1 MTDALKFEQFTYS
14 YPRRTAVLQDID
26 LAISAGSFTVLTGPN
41 GAGKTALCRAA
52 AGIIP
57 HYYGGSLSGRVYVMG
72 QDTRTTGIAV
82 LATMTGILLE
92 DYETQLAAMTVEEEV
107 AFALENMGLPPA
119 EIKIRVSSSL
129 EQVGLAGLERRETA
143 ALSGGQKQRLVLAS
157 LLATKPSILIL
168 DEPASALGP
177 KGRSELYALLHRLHQ
192 EEGLTV
198 LAVEHDLACVL
209 PYADQFVFLQEGC
222 IASQGPADTVLRH
235 LWLEESLRPALPP
248 LWQARFRLE
257 QTLGHSLRPWKSE
270 AEAAAEL
277 QAYAKGDSP
286 SC

>member
-26 LAISAGSFTVLTGPN
+26 LSIPAGSFTVITGPN

-57 HYYGGSLSGRVYVMG
+57 HYYGGSLSGRVYVQG

-92 DYETQLAAMTVEEEV
+92 DYETQLVAMTVEEEV
-107 AFALENMGLPPA
+107 AFALENMGLAPA
-119 EIKIRVSSSL
+119 DIQSRVVSAL
-129 EQVGLAGLERRETA
+129 EQVGLTGLERRETA

-168 DEPASALGP
+168 DEPASALDP
-177 KGRSELYALLHRLHQ
+177 KGRSELYSLLHHLHQ
-192 EEGLTV
+192 KEGLTV
-198 LAVEHDLACVL
+198 LTVEHDLACVL
-209 PYADQFVFLQEGC
+209 PYADRFVFLEEGR
-222 IASQGPADTVLRH
+222 IASQGDADTVLRH
-235 LWLEESLRPALPP
+235 LWLKESLRPALPP
-248 LWQARFRLE
+248 LWQARFHLE
-257 QTLGHSLRPWKSE
+257 QTLGQQLAPWKNE
-270 AEAAAEL
+270 AEAAREL
-277 QAYAKGDSP
+277 QAYVKGDIP

>member
-1 MTDALKFEQFTYS
+1 MTDALTFENFTYS
-14 YPRRTAVLQDID
+14 YPRRTPVLQDIN
-26 LAISAGSFTVLTGPN
+26 LAIPAGSFTVLTGPN
-41 GAGKTALCRAA
+41 GAGKTALCRAS

-57 HYYGGSLSGRVYVMG
+57 HYYGGSLSGHVYVQG

-92 DYETQLAAMTVEEEV
+92 DYETQLVAMTVEEEV
-107 AFALENMGLPPA
+107 AFALENMGLAPG
-119 EIKIRVSSSL
+119 EIKPRVTSAL
-129 EQVGLAGLERRETA
+129 KQVGLSGLERRETA

-168 DEPASALGP
+168 DEPASALDP

-192 EEGLTV
+192 EEGPTV
-198 LAVEHDLACVL
+198 LTVEHDLACVL
-209 PYADQFVFLQEGC
+209 PYANHFVFLQEGC
-222 IASQGPADTVLRH
+222 ISSQGDADTVLRH
-235 LWLEESLRPALPP
+235 LWLEESFRPVLPP
-248 LWQARFRLE
+248 LWQARFLLE
-257 QTLGHSLRPWKSE
+257 EKLGHPLAPWKST

-277 QAYAKGDSP
+277 QAYAKGDRS

>member
-26 LAISAGSFTVLTGPN
+26 LSIPAGSFTVITGPN

-57 HYYGGSLSGRVYVMG
+57 HYYGGSLSGRVYVQG

-92 DYETQLAAMTVEEEV
+92 DYETQLVAMTVEEEV
-107 AFALENMGLPPA
+107 AFALENMGLAPA
-119 EIKIRVSSSL
+119 DIQSRVVSAL
-129 EQVGLAGLERRETA
+129 EQVGLTGLERRETA

-157 LLATKPSILIL
+157 LLATTPSILIL
-168 DEPASALGP
+168 DEPASALDP
-177 KGRSELYALLHRLHQ
+177 KGRSELYSLLHHLHQ
-192 EEGLTV
+192 KEGLTV
-198 LAVEHDLACVL
+198 LTVEHDLACVL
-209 PYADQFVFLQEGC
+209 PYADRFVFLEEGR
-222 IASQGPADTVLRH
+222 IASQGDADTVLRH
-235 LWLEESLRPALPP
+235 LWLKESLRPALPP
-248 LWQARFRLE
+248 LWQARFHLE
-257 QTLGHSLRPWKSE
+257 QTLGQQLAPWKNE
-270 AEAAAEL
+270 AEAAREL
-277 QAYAKGDSP
+277 QAYVKGDIP

>member
-14 YPRRTAVLQDID
+14 YPRRTPVLQNID
-26 LAISAGSFTVLTGPN
+26 LTIPAGSFTVLTGPN

-57 HYYGGSLSGRVYVMG
+57 HYYGGSLSGRVYVQG

-92 DYETQLAAMTVEEEV
+92 DYETQLVAMTVEEEV
-107 AFALENMGLPPA
+107 AFALENMGLAPA
-119 EIKIRVSSSL
+119 DIQSRVVSAL
-129 EQVGLAGLERRETA
+129 EQVGLTGLERRETA

-168 DEPASALGP
+168 DEPASALDP
-177 KGRSELYALLHRLHQ
+177 KGRSELYSLLHHLHQ
-192 EEGLTV
+192 KEGLTV
-198 LAVEHDLACVL
+198 LTVEHDLACVL
-209 PYADQFVFLQEGC
+209 PYADRFVILEEGR
-222 IASQGPADTVLRH
+222 IASQGDADTVLRH
-235 LWLEESLRPALPP
+235 LWLKESLRPALPP
-248 LWQARFRLE
+248 LWQARFHLE
-257 QTLGHSLRPWKSE
+257 QTLGQQLAPWKNE
-270 AEAAAEL
+270 AEAAREL
-277 QAYAKGDSP
+277 QAYVKGDIP

>member
-26 LAISAGSFTVLTGPN
+26 LSIPAGSFTVITGPN

-52 AGIIP
+52 AGLIP
-57 HYYGGSLSGRVYVMG
+57 HYYGGSLSGRVYVQG

-92 DYETQLAAMTVEEEV
+92 DYETQLVAMTVEEEV
-107 AFALENMGLPPA
+107 AFALENMGLAPA
-119 EIKIRVSSSL
+119 DIQSRVVSAL
-129 EQVGLAGLERRETA
+129 EQVGLTGLERRETA

-168 DEPASALGP
+168 DEPASALDP
-177 KGRSELYALLHRLHQ
+177 KGRSELYSLLHHLHQ
-192 EEGLTV
+192 KEGLTV
-198 LAVEHDLACVL
+198 LTVEHDLACVL
-209 PYADQFVFLQEGC
+209 PYADRFVFLEEGR
-222 IASQGPADTVLRH
+222 IASQGDADTVLRH
-235 LWLEESLRPALPP
+235 LWLKESLRPALPP
-248 LWQARFRLE
+248 LWQARFHLE
-257 QTLGHSLRPWKSE
+257 QTLGQQLAPWKNE
-270 AEAAAEL
+270 AEAAREL
-277 QAYAKGDSP
+277 QAYVKGDIP

>member
-92 DYETQLAAMTVEEEV
+92 DYETQLVAMTVEEEV

-168 DEPASALGP
+168 DEPASALDP

-209 PYADQFVFLQEGC
+209 PYADQFVFLQEGF
-222 IASQGPADTVLRH
+222 IASQGDATAWRSCTAKRGAVA
-235 LWLEESLRPALPP
+235 WFSMSLI
-248 LWQARFRLE
+248 
-257 QTLGHSLRPWKSE
+257 
-270 AEAAAEL
+270 
-277 QAYAKGDSP
+277 
-286 SC
+286 